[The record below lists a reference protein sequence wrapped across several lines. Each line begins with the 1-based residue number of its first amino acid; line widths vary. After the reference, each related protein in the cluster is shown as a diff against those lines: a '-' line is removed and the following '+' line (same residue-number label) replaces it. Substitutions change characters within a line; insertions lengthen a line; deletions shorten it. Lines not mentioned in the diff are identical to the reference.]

1 MNKIIDSGSV
11 VINKSNTSS
20 YSKKPEK
27 EESES
32 ISNENSLNVN
42 IKKDVNIFDNE
53 IEYVIEKG
61 KSNNQINYTIYN
73 KKKWKKNKSNYSNQ
87 NNKLLNQMLGLQT
100 SNLNLTNNNFIA
112 TSSKM
117 KNNKDDFNSVENIK
131 NIENLSIYN
140 IFQKNI
146 NKNLNFIDKKEKET
160 QSNFG
165 KSFCCVI

>member
-1 MNKIIDSGSV
+1 
-11 VINKSNTSS
+11 
-20 YSKKPEK
+20 
-27 EESES
+27 
-32 ISNENSLNVN
+32 
-42 IKKDVNIFDNE
+42 
-53 IEYVIEKG
+53 
-61 KSNNQINYTIYN
+61 
-73 KKKWKKNKSNYSNQ
+73 
-87 NNKLLNQMLGLQT
+87 MLGLQT

-146 NKNLNFIDKKEKET
+146 NKNLNFIDQKEKET

>member
-1 MNKIIDSGSV
+1 
-11 VINKSNTSS
+11 
-20 YSKKPEK
+20 
-27 EESES
+27 
-32 ISNENSLNVN
+32 
-42 IKKDVNIFDNE
+42 
-53 IEYVIEKG
+53 
-61 KSNNQINYTIYN
+61 
-73 KKKWKKNKSNYSNQ
+73 
-87 NNKLLNQMLGLQT
+87 MLGLQT
-100 SNLNLTNNNFIA
+100 SNLNLTNNNFIT